1 MVPLL
6 LITKTP
12 GRPSQVFGPANICAI
27 VEYLKYDVYASGGTR
42 DLSRRL
48 ALMTPA
54 RSARTNCGCGAVD
67 PADTG
72 GFGGSSRR
80 CWYATSSTRP
90 DVDHDLTN

>member
-48 ALMTPA
+48 ALMTPIPLTPA
-54 RSARTNCGCGAVD
+54 FSVGEAAVAGAQ
-67 PADTG
+67 PH
-72 GFGGSSRR
+72 RR
-80 CWYATSSTRP
+80 GPMSIMI
-90 DVDHDLTN
+90 